1 MRVQVD
7 RGQVMALRLAS
18 LVPVSLRKFVCGVM
32 SGTDGEEEG
41 AVEVFEQL
49 VDMAKSIAMIDPR
62 GLHAFVVAILRPLQS
77 EHIIAAAERAQHAAP
92 PSFYDWSFFMGSE
105 VKGVFDFGCL
115 KSLDSDDFEVDLAR
129 DLALPTMWNRQSV
142 ASAFGAIG
150 AGLKCGSWRQDPNH
164 SVALWLPWRIAFVN
178 NGNHSIAAGVIR
190 AEGKLKPSS
199 VFNLEPQLREIRCDG
214 RNFMR
219 VADGTVVAPVHDAV
233 LLQSGRSGG

>member
-1 MRVQVD
+1 MAFRV
-7 RGQVMALRLAS
+7 AS
-18 LVPVSLRKFVCGVM
+18 VVPESLRKALRGLK
-32 SGTDGEEEG
+32 SGRDSAGEG
-41 AVEVFEQL
+41 SVRVFEEL
-49 VDMAKSIAMIDPR
+49 VDMAKNIAVIDPK

-77 EHIIAAAERAQHAAP
+77 QHIIAAAERAQHAAP
-92 PSFYDWSFFMGSE
+92 PSIDDWSFFMGSD
-105 VKGVFDFGCL
+105 VRGVFDFGAL
-115 KSLDSDDFEVDLAR
+115 QALDAGDFEVDLAK
-129 DLALPTMWNRQSV
+129 DVTLPTMWHRQSV

-214 RNFMR
+214 RNFIR
-219 VADGTVVAPVHDAV
+219 VADGTVVAPIHDARLAAV
-233 LLQSGRSGG
+233 WEIGRLMCGLG